1 MFSEDNNGF
10 VLFPHP
16 KNKIVIGKDIGKTL
30 IYLIAFENCINEE
43 LSNVKLKMPGIFSS
57 DDVVSRP
64 EEDYNSSIDNLIEVQ
79 KMNDNYD
86 MRYFPDINSEHE
98 LKKVESISLLS
109 CVCIGWENRTYEFAH
124 QNKFWTA
131 TFRDLTNEGRRLYY
145 SLKKLHN
152 NKEIRILTFNHI

>member
-1 MFSEDNNGF
+1 MFTEDNSGF

-16 KNKIVIGKDIGKTL
+16 KNKIVVGKDIGKTL
-30 IYLIAFENCINEE
+30 IYLIAFDPSKKED
-43 LSNVKLKMPGIFSS
+43 LSNIRLEMPGIFSS

-64 EEDYNSSIDNLIEVQ
+64 EEDYDLSIDKLIEIQ

-86 MRYFPDINSEHE
+86 MRYFPNINSEND
-98 LKKVESISLLS
+98 LRKLDSINLLS
-109 CVCIGWENRTYEFAH
+109 CICIGWENKTYEFAH